1 MPGIA
6 RIEKV
11 SHEGLPGVGAYVLQ
25 AHGEPAHLEEL
36 LVEVEP
42 NGEVPLHTHSVDA
55 TMIILDGTAKV
66 LSEDHE
72 LNGKQVSRGDVVFF
86 EKERMHGFKAAA
98 SGLLFLSRNGGIVGT
113 PGAPWDI
120 SFAH

>member
-6 RIEKV
+6 RIERI

-25 AHGEPAHLEEL
+25 AHGGPARLEEL

-55 TMIILDGTAKV
+55 TMIILDGAAKV
-66 LSEDHE
+66 LSEDHD
-72 LNGKQVSRGDVVFF
+72 LNGRQVSRGDVVFF
-86 EKERMHGFKAAA
+86 EKDRMHGFKASD
-98 SGLLFLSRNGGIVGT
+98 SGLLFLSRNGGIIGNA
-113 PGAPWDI
+113 GGPWDI
-120 SFAH
+120 SFAQ

>member
-1 MPGIA
+1 MAGIA

-11 SHEGLPGVGAYVLQ
+11 SHEGLPGVGAYVLRAQ
-25 AHGEPAHLEEL
+25 GEPAHLEEL

-42 NGEVPLHTHSVDA
+42 YGEVPLHTHGVDA

-86 EKERMHGFKAAA
+86 EKERKHGFKAAG
-98 SGLLFLSRNGGIVGT
+98 SGLLFLSRNGGIVG
-113 PGAPWDI
+113 GAGRGWDI
-120 SFAH
+120 AFSQ

>member
-6 RIEKV
+6 RIERV

-25 AHGEPAHLEEL
+25 AHGDSAHMEEL

-55 TMIILDGTAKV
+55 TMIILNGAAKV

-72 LNGKQVSRGDVVFF
+72 LAGRQVSRGDVVFF
-86 EKERMHGFKAAA
+86 EKNRMHGFKASD
-98 SGLLFLSRNGGIVGT
+98 SGLLFLSRNGGIVGKA
-113 PGAPWDI
+113 GRPWDI
-120 SFAH
+120 SFAQ